1 MERTGILTQVPVFIW
16 HFLPIFLYA
25 ETHYRFRYFMSF
37 LRKRE
42 PEIIA
47 DAPHR
52 IEPNSPLPILI
63 LVKDAHLF
71 PAILDGILLTIRS
84 KGSIVLET
92 KLLNSTIEIHQKL
105 WYQVFEVPVIGL
117 TGAIEC
123 NVIFELNDNH
133 QKRFYHNDNYKTSSH
148 RPLKVFVSSNRLPRF
163 EHLYLGEC
171 HSHSNYTDDQVE
183 FGSPL
188 GGSAQLCHSLGLS
201 FFCVTD
207 HSYDLDDK
215 VDNYL
220 ENDPYLPK
228 WRQLQQEVDDYNSR
242 YSDFTIVRG
251 EEVTCRNSAGQNVHL
266 LLLGN
271 MKFIAG
277 TGDSAERWLKTRSEN
292 TCDEV
297 LEEKELSTLA
307 FAAHPREPVSFIQRL
322 LLRRGMWHT
331 HDLANTK
338 LTGIQF
344 ANGQFSN
351 GFQRGYQKWIK
362 ALLLGRRLS
371 VLAGNDAHG
380 NFNRFRQIG
389 IPFIKI
395 HEMDHQIFGKM
406 RTGVFLDSLSEDH
419 ILDALRSGMSIIT
432 DGPVM
437 NLRVLSSVHQ
447 MSSIGCM
454 FNGRKH
460 TVLLEAHS
468 STEYGS
474 IDVLNVFKGIVGQKE
489 IELIYEKDLKSFNI
503 DRNISVEIESDSYLR
518 AEVRTSSMDSYDGQ
532 PHFCITNPLWF
543 THE

>member
-1 MERTGILTQVPVFIW
+1 MERTGILTQFPVFIW
-16 HFLPIFLYA
+16 HFVPIFLYA
-25 ETHYRFRYFMSF
+25 ETHYRFRYFISF

-52 IEPNSPLPILI
+52 VEPNSPLPILI

-71 PAILDGILLTIRS
+71 PVSLDGILLTIRS

-92 KLLNSTIEIHQKL
+92 KLLNSPIEIHQKE
-105 WYQVFEVPVIGL
+105 WYQVFEIPVIGL
-117 TGAIEC
+117 TGTIEC
-123 NVIFELNDNH
+123 DVVFELNDNH
-133 QKRFYHNDNYKTSSH
+133 QKRFYHNDNHRTSSH

-188 GGSAQLCHSLGLS
+188 GASAQVCHSLGLS

-207 HSYDLDDK
+207 HSYDLDDN

-220 ENDPYLPK
+220 KNDPNLPK
-228 WRQLQQEVDDYNSR
+228 WRQLQQEVDDHNSR

-251 EEVTCRNSAGQNVHL
+251 EEVTCRNSDNQNVHL

-271 MKFIAG
+271 HRFIAG
-277 TGDSAERWLKTRSEN
+277 SGDSAERWLKTRSEN

-297 LEEKELSTLA
+297 LEVKELSTLA
-307 FAAHPREPVSFIQRL
+307 FAAHPCEPVSFIQRL
-322 LLRRGMWHT
+322 LLRRGTWHT
-331 HDLANTK
+331 RDLTNTK

-344 ANGQFSN
+344 ANGQLSN
-351 GFQRGYQKWIK
+351 GFQQGYQEWIK
-362 ALLLGRRLS
+362 ALLQGRQLS
-371 VLAGNDAHG
+371 VVAGNDAHG

-406 RTGVFLDSLSEDH
+406 RTGVFLDSLSEIH

-437 NLRVLSSVHQ
+437 NLQVISSDHQ
-447 MSSIGCM
+447 MSSIGHKYD
-454 FNGRKH
+454 GRKH
-460 TVLLEAHS
+460 TILLEAHS

-474 IDVLNVFKGIVGQKE
+474 IDVLNVFQGIVGQKE
-489 IELIYEKDLKSFNI
+489 IELISEKDLKSFNI
-503 DRNISVEIESDSYLR
+503 DRNISLEIESDSYLR
-518 AEVRTSSMDSYDGQ
+518 AEVRTSSLESYDGQ

-543 THE
+543 IHG